1 MKVSF
6 LRRQV
11 SWGVH
16 CVKANALAGVG
27 GALGRAPA
35 KARACV
41 QCRLELAG
49 FPQKARAW
57 SSEPGGSA
65 HTTARIG
72 GSKVCVMEG
81 ASTKGSCPHSWVV
94 RGQATESV
102 WDQEECTGE
111 ESVSVVLLSS
121 QKRREVNTQTTS
133 PNLSCTGAL
142 HPWSDP

>member
-27 GALGRAPA
+27 GALCRAPA

-57 SSEPGGSA
+57 SSELGGSA
-65 HTTARIG
+65 RTTARIR

-81 ASTKGSCPHSWVV
+81 ASSKGSCPLSGSEGPGYRVSLGP
-94 RGQATESV
+94 RGV
-102 WDQEECTGE
+102 H
-111 ESVSVVLLSS
+111 
-121 QKRREVNTQTTS
+121 R
-133 PNLSCTGAL
+133 
-142 HPWSDP
+142 